1 MEVINDRDIYVVMQE
16 TKTCYHL
23 FDLQWY
29 SPSQRMKHIGSSM
42 GGCVQ
47 FRRNWFELVDCPT
60 LHELDDLGDIMPKQE
75 KYTLWEP
82 NLPKEV
88 MI

>member
-1 MEVINDRDIYVVMQE
+1 
-16 TKTCYHL
+16 
-23 FDLQWY
+23 
-29 SPSQRMKHIGSSM
+29 MKHIGSSM